1 MAWEVKFQEVRL
13 YLLCWLPRGSSS
25 FYLATHSVV
34 LIANFLFLY
43 TLPSLTP
50 AGRPCM
56 WGKLRARLSNEFC
69 QLGMWPLS
77 LRLSSLMSEAQ
88 RELFFLCEDQ
98 VSFVSL
104 PWHLWL
110 WPRED
115 GPVGAGRTS
124 QGWPER
130 LCRTRELPPG
140 EGVAERGCAFLC
152 WHRAVAV
159 AAGCLGLWLL
169 HSLAVAALSSV
180 HPSRGCFQC

>member
-25 FYLATHSVV
+25 LYLATHSVV

-50 AGRPCM
+50 AGAGSPCM
-56 WGKLRARLSNEFC
+56 WGKLRARLSDEFC

-104 PWHLWL
+104 SWHLWL
-110 WPRED
+110 WPRD
-115 GPVGAGRTS
+115 NGPVGAGRTS
-124 QGWPER
+124 QGRPER

-152 WHRAVAV
+152 WHSWGHCCWLPWLVAP
-159 AAGCLGLWLL
+159 A
-169 HSLAVAALSSV
+169 
-180 HPSRGCFQC
+180 